1 MITPTFR
8 IVPKGKPRKPT
19 SVMELLRQ
27 HEMELMR
34 KAIEI
39 AKKGDVPM
47 LTFLLK
53 RLIIEE
59 RTYNVEAGTQVD

>member
-8 IVPKGKPRKPT
+8 IVPKGKIRKPT

-27 HEMELMR
+27 HEMELMK

-39 AKKGDVPM
+39 AKKGDVQM
-47 LTFLLK
+47 MCFLLK

-59 RTYNVEAGTQVD
+59 RTYNVEASTQSD